1 MDANIVKI
9 MKTNKDSAVKHSDL
23 VQKVI
28 QMIQTFKV

>member
-9 MKTNKDSAVKHSDL
+9 MKTNKDSAVKHTDL

-28 QMIQTFKV
+28 QII